1 MKQNLRH
8 SCHSAEASGVAMSLL
23 EVFVQTYLV
32 MTVGKTKS
40 RLNFTL

>member
-8 SCHSAEASGVAMSLL
+8 SCHSAEASGVTMSLL
-23 EVFVQTYLV
+23 EVFVQMHLV
-32 MTVGKTKS
+32 MTVGKMKS